1 MFFRALTNFNVL
13 NIQLKFEDELYVQLR
28 YNVVFKNY
36 KHIPMYDL
44 IVDDYFSLDI

>member
-13 NIQLKFEDELYVQLR
+13 NIQLKFEDKLHVQLR

-36 KHIPMYDL
+36 KLIHIYDL
-44 IVDDYFSLDI
+44 IVDDYFSLEI